1 MGWSTS
7 SLLCVTSVIFVTLP
21 IGLHSE
27 RSPLVTTVG
36 ATQARQLD
44 RLAREIERRMA
55 RSPGTPLADKLED
68 ALAKVNAA
76 SDKLQQARP
85 DRQGALGELEGAAGD
100 LEAAVSDGLQPRGA
114 GVEMLDEIAGAA
126 RQLAR
131 DAIDDAAAR
140 RRNSSKVAEARA
152 ALARGDGRRRARGF
166 KDAVA
171 AYKDAASKA
180 EGA

>member
-1 MGWSTS
+1 MVWSTS
-7 SLLCVTSVIFVTLP
+7 SVLFVTSIMFVALIPT
-21 IGLHSE
+21 
-27 RSPLVTTVG
+27 PLVSTVG
-36 ATQARQLD
+36 ATQAGPLD
-44 RLAREIERRMA
+44 RVARDIERRIE

-68 ALAKVNAA
+68 ALAKVKAA
-76 SDKLQQARP
+76 RDKLEQARP

-100 LEAAVSDGLQPRGA
+100 LDAAVSNGRQPGGA
-114 GVEMLDEIAGAA
+114 GVELMDRIAGAA

-140 RRNSSKVAEARA
+140 RGNSSKVAGAGL
-152 ALARGDGRRRARGF
+152 ALARGDDRRRARGF